1 MSLKILSPLIHVIS
15 PLMGRTPIDGYPPF
29 KGISIDRV
37 HSFHPLTID
46 RGDFRSS

>member
-1 MSLKILSPLIHVIS
+1 MSLQILSPLIYVIS